1 MTDRINKQLKK
12 GRLQIFVFLIAAALL
27 FFVSASFASAVS
39 TGDKTNFYV
48 DSIYDY
54 WGRGEVSATL
64 NFVGQLAYYYIDD
77 AWWKGLSP
85 ASQNDVANAIAT
97 LSREF
102 DQTIYPQMTSVYG
115 SEWNPGI
122 DNDPR
127 VTILVTKTIDEAG
140 GYFSYTNEYPKSQYD
155 SSNER
160 EMIYFNGTYIIN
172 SRNSS
177 FLAHEFQHMITFYQ
191 KQKLHSVEDDYWLN
205 EARSEYASTLLGY
218 DNNYSGS
225 NLERR
230 VKTFLSRPSDSL
242 TEWRNE
248 TGDYGAVNIF
258 MQYLVEHYGTRILTL
273 MTQNNKVGVAS
284 INAALQDMG
293 YSETFNDIFMRWA
306 LANYL
311 NNCGIGGQKNYCY
324 LGANLNYNNLH
335 VDPTSNYSLGQGS
348 LEFATWIKDWSPR
361 WYKIDAMDSQ
371 SRLLQINFEGF
382 GTTGNFKV
390 YYILNKNDGSYEIN
404 FMNISPEQKGSSL
417 FTNFGSQIKSVIL
430 VPVNMYKT
438 SGFTSNEVNTPFSL
452 KISTNVNQ
460 PVLYSSGT
468 LIKSTDDPKVYLIEN
483 GSKRWVPNA
492 DIFIA
497 RGYKWTDIIVVP
509 ASDAATYPDG
519 A

>member
-64 NFVGQLAYYYIDD
+64 NFVGQRAYYYIDD
-77 AWWKGLSP
+77 SWWKGLSP

-248 TGDYGAVNIF
+248 TGDYGAV
-258 MQYLVEHYGTRILTL
+258 
-273 MTQNNKVGVAS
+273 K
-284 INAALQDMG
+284 
-293 YSETFNDIFMRWA
+293 
-306 LANYL
+306 
-311 NNCGIGGQKNYCY
+311 
-324 LGANLNYNNLH
+324 
-335 VDPTSNYSLGQGS
+335 
-348 LEFATWIKDWSPR
+348 
-361 WYKIDAMDSQ
+361 
-371 SRLLQINFEGF
+371 
-382 GTTGNFKV
+382 
-390 YYILNKNDGSYEIN
+390 
-404 FMNISPEQKGSSL
+404 
-417 FTNFGSQIKSVIL
+417 IL
-430 VPVNMYKT
+430 VP
-438 SGFTSNEVNTPFSL
+438 
-452 KISTNVNQ
+452 
-460 PVLYSSGT
+460 
-468 LIKSTDDPKVYLIEN
+468 
-483 GSKRWVPNA
+483 
-492 DIFIA
+492 
-497 RGYKWTDIIVVP
+497 
-509 ASDAATYPDG
+509 
-519 A
+519 